1 MEQAELSQE
10 KIYGALRSVYR
21 YREMTQEGAPDIL
34 IEAESELM
42 EKRFA
47 LLSAQEIFEL
57 IKLWPEY
64 LAEQSAFD
72 VIDNQRFQQYLQ
84 TVN

>member
-1 MEQAELSQE
+1 MELAEISQE

-21 YREMTQEGAPDIL
+21 YREMIQEEAPDIL
-34 IEAESELM
+34 IEAESELL

-47 LLSAQEIFEL
+47 LLSALEIFEL
-57 IKLWPEY
+57 VKLWPEY
-64 LAEQSAFD
+64 LAQQSAFD
-72 VIDNQRFQQYLQ
+72 VVDNQRFQQYLQ

>member
-1 MEQAELSQE
+1 MELAGISQE

-21 YREMTQEGAPDIL
+21 YREMIREEAPDIL
-34 IEAESELM
+34 IEAESELL

-47 LLSAQEIFEL
+47 LLSALEIFEL
-57 IKLWPEY
+57 VKLWPEY

-72 VIDNQRFQQYLQ
+72 VIDNQQFEQHLR
-84 TVN
+84 TIN